1 MKLFARKPK
10 KLELHAIAD
19 GTIIPLQQ
27 VTDAV
32 FSTKMMGDGFAL
44 NPSDSRIY
52 SPVDGVI
59 SSIFPTKHALGITT
73 KTGVELLLHLGLD
86 TVELNG
92 APFTIHVQEGDPV
105 TTDQLLVEIDLAALA
120 SANKEATCMVVVT
133 NMDDIDGVNAPLTTS
148 GHHGEVA
155 QIINL

>member
-1 MKLFARKPK
+1 MKLFSRKPK
-10 KLELHAIAD
+10 ELELHAIVD
-19 GTIIPLQQ
+19 GPVIPLEQ

-32 FSTKMMGDGFAL
+32 FSTKMMGDGFAV
-44 NPSDSRIY
+44 NPSDSHIY
-52 SPVDGVI
+52 SPVDGII
-59 SSIFPTKHALGITT
+59 SSVFPTKHALGITT

-120 SANKEATCMVVVT
+120 SAGKEATSMVIVT
-133 NMDDIDGVNAPLTTS
+133 NIDDISGVNAPLTTS
-148 GHHGEVA
+148 GHHGDVA

>member
-44 NPSDSRIY
+44 NPSDSHIY

-92 APFTIHVQEGDPV
+92 APFTIYVQEGDTV